1 MPVDS
6 QGEAPAGAA
15 GPIPHHVAI
24 IMDGNGRWAQRR
36 GLPRPAGHQAGAE
49 AVRRV
54 VEESVR
60 LGVRVLTLFAFSSE
74 NWRRPRHEVSLLMD
88 LFFRALKRELP
99 RLKANG
105 VRLRIIGDRTAFSD
119 RLQQRMGDAEAAT
132 AGGDRLLLQI
142 AANYGGRWDIA
153 QAARALARAAA
164 AGELDPD
171 SIDEG
176 RVAAALSFAD
186 AGDPDLLI
194 RTGGEQRLSNF
205 LLWQSAY
212 AELFFTDM
220 LWPDF
225 DAPAYARVLQGFAG
239 RQRRFGQTA
248 EQVELSS
255 DG

>member
-6 QGEAPAGAA
+6 QGEAPAAPA
-15 GPIPHHVAI
+15 GPVPHHVAI

-60 LGVRVLTLFAFSSE
+60 AGVRVLTLFAFSSE

-132 AGGDRLLLQI
+132 AAGDRLLLQV
-142 AANYGGRWDIA
+142 AANYGGRWDVV
-153 QAARALARAAA
+153 QAARALAQAVR
-164 AGELDPD
+164 AGELEPAA
-171 SIDEG
+171 IDED
-176 RVAAALSFAD
+176 RFAAALSFAD

-212 AELFFTDM
+212 AELYFTEI

-225 DAPAYARVLQGFAG
+225 DALAYAEVLQAFAG

-248 EQVELSS
+248 EQLAALA

>member
-6 QGEAPAGAA
+6 LGELPATAA
-15 GPIPHHVAI
+15 GPMPRHVAI

-119 RLQQRMGDAEAAT
+119 RLQQRMGDAETAT
-132 AGGDRLLLQI
+132 AGGDRLLLQV
-142 AANYGGRWDIA
+142 AANYGGRWDIT
-153 QAARALARAAA
+153 QAARALARAVRAR
-164 AGELDPD
+164 ELDPEA
-171 SIDEG
+171 IDED
-176 RVAAALSFAD
+176 RFAAALSFAD

-212 AELFFTDM
+212 TELCFTDT

-225 DAPAYARVLQGFAG
+225 DAAAYAQVLQAFAG
-239 RQRRFGQTA
+239 RQRRFGRTA
-248 EQVELSS
+248 EQVAAVSR
-255 DG
+255 G